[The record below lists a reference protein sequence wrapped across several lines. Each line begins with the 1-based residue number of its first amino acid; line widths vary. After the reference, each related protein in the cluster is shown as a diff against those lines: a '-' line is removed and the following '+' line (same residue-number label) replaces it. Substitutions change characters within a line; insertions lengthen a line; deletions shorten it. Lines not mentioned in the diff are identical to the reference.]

1 MLSHLGLL
9 PLPSGRGTRWEKGHS
24 HALHKYTVAF
34 DPRSY
39 VLRPVLSDSLLAI
52 TADEKGTLAALPPAF
67 DKLSRTR
74 GLASALLAFIGAVAP
89 ER

>member
-1 MLSHLGLL
+1 LY
-9 PLPSGRGTRWEKGHS
+9 KYNDV
-24 HALHKYTVAF
+24 AL
-34 DPRSY
+34 DPPISRS
-39 VLRPVLSDSLLAI
+39 PPHLLAVA
-52 TADEKGTLAALPPAF
+52 ADEKGTLAALPPAF